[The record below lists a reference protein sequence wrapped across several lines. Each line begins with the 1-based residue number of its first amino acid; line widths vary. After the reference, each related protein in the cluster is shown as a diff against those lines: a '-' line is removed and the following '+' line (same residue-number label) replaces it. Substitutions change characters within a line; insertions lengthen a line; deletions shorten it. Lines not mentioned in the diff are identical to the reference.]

1 MNWARLLSTAS
12 LLACIS
18 TTAAADPRQ
27 DLKSFLLGEKAS
39 WDSTGHPK
47 AKGIRMKIS
56 YPKTWAADEDNR
68 PHIAQMFTSEA
79 GRGLELFMVLIKP
92 LPEFPYGD
100 YVALNKEEKKEVL
113 REIAML
119 GAPEGGR
126 LLSFDVTQI
135 EGEDCAMYES
145 EHVGGRA
152 GMTIGQ
158 RMLTFAIPRE
168 GALLLLQGSVGGDA
182 TNGLEEIGRRYVV
195 TKPLLQQIA
204 ASCVLTDKYT
214 KEAE

>member
-1 MNWARLLSTAS
+1 VNWARALSTIS
-12 LLACIS
+12 LLFSIIA
-18 TTAAADPRQ
+18 TAEADPRQ
-27 DLKSFLLGEKAS
+27 DLKSFLLGERAT
-39 WDSTGHPK
+39 WNSTGHPK
-47 AKGIRMKIS
+47 ARGIQLKIS
-56 YPKTWAADEDNR
+56 YPKTWAAEEDKR

-92 LPEFPYGD
+92 LPEFPYED

-113 REIAML
+113 REFAML

-135 EGEDCAMYES
+135 EGEDCAMIEV

-158 RMLTFAIPRE
+158 RILMFVVPRE
-168 GALLLLQGSVGGDA
+168 GALLMLQGSVGGDA
-182 TNGLEEIGRRYVV
+182 TNGLEEIERRYVV

-204 ASCVLTDKYT
+204 SSCALTDKYT